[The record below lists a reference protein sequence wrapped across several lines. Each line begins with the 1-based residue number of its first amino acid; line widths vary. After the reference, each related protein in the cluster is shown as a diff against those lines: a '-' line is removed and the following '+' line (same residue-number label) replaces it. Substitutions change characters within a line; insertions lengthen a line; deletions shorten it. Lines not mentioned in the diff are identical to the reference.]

1 MDLNK
6 HLIMQKQD
14 GVEQMKKTNW
24 PSALVLSLVL
34 SLSIT
39 GCGKP
44 SAEAQLQKAREYM
57 AKGEKKAAI
66 IEFKNLLADHP
77 DNADA
82 RRQLGQLY
90 LETGETDAAL
100 IELKKAVEYGAD
112 EANTA
117 SSLAKVLLAKGDFAK
132 VLDYLDPKKIPAV
145 ANNPSLIVLR
155 GNAFAGRGMLD
166 DAGKAYAEALKIDP
180 KFADASIGLARLE
193 LTQRKAD
200 AAIAVLDGVLA
211 STPGSSDALIMKADI
226 LRSKGDKSAAKDL
239 YLRALAADKA
249 KVQAYLGL
257 IGLELESEQ
266 VAEARKYL
274 QLAQKL
280 SPDNIYVRH
289 LEAMILLQEKQPDQA
304 LSVVLEV
311 LKAAPSFAAANMLAA
326 NIEFSKGLYQ
336 QSAAHLNA
344 VLARS
349 PNSLSARRLL
359 AAILYKQNELEKAS
373 ALLVELMERY
383 PDDASV
389 FALAGE
395 VFAKKKD
402 YAKSMAAYARAS
414 QLKPQN
420 SDLLTKLAMSRM
432 ATGDADKAMSDLESI
447 AAGDANAFQADIILA
462 LAHINKKEW
471 KQAEAAVE
479 RLAKKQPESP
489 LPGSLRASIAI
500 GKNDSASA
508 RKELDGVLAK
518 HNGFVPAAV
527 NLARLDLQE
536 KQPERAQKRFESLLA
551 KDPKSISLMM
561 AYAEFLLAINK
572 PADAQPWLEK
582 AHQIQPEAV
591 EPSLALT
598 ALAMRNKDFKRAQA
612 IAQEALAKKPDAP
625 QLLDNLASVQLAAGE
640 QNQALATLAKLVKA
654 MPNSPLVYLKL
665 ANAQMLS
672 GNNAGAIE
680 SLQKTIALAPNT
692 VDAYVLLSSMYLRS
706 KQPAEAMKAA
716 QTLQRLQPKAAAGY
730 LLEGDIRMTEKAPGQ
745 AAAAYLKANAVE
757 PSSNAVIGRHRAVML
772 DGKTN
777 QADAEMAKWLESNPR
792 DVAARA
798 YMAEH
803 ALQSKEFAKASG
815 LYESLA
821 KMQPNNPILLN
832 NLAYS
837 YQQIKDPRALATAEQ
852 ALKLQPDNPAVID
865 TVAMIQLGTGK
876 AADALS
882 HLRRAQELAPENV
895 EIRFHYAQ
903 ALIAT
908 GKAGEAK
915 KELERALAKSAS
927 GELRTAMQETLKQLH

>member
-1 MDLNK
+1 
-6 HLIMQKQD
+6 
-14 GVEQMKKTNW
+14 MKKTNW

-44 SAEAQLQKAREYM
+44 SAEAQLQKARDYM

-200 AAIAVLDGVLA
+200 VAIAVLDGVLA

-257 IGLELESEQ
+257 IGLELESGQ

-274 QLAQKL
+274 QSAQKL

-289 LEAMILLQEKQPDQA
+289 LEAMILLQEKQPEQA
-304 LSVVLEV
+304 LSIVLEV

-389 FALAGE
+389 FTLAGE

-471 KQAEAAVE
+471 KQAEVAVA

-508 RKELDGVLAK
+508 RKELDGVLAN
-518 HNGFVPAAV
+518 HPGFVPAAV

-551 KDPKSISLMM
+551 KDPKSIGVMM

-612 IAQEALAKKPDAP
+612 IAQEALAKKPDTP

-665 ANAQMLS
+665 ANAQMFS

-692 VDAYVLLSSMYLRS
+692 VDAYVLLSRLYLRN
-706 KQPAEAMKAA
+706 KQPAEAMKTA
-716 QTLQRLQPKAAAGY
+716 QTLQRLQPKSASGY
-730 LLEGDIRMTEKAPGQ
+730 LLEGDVHMQAKAAAE
-745 AAAAYLKANAVE
+745 AAAAYQRANAVE
-757 PSSNAVIGRHRAVML
+757 PSSVGMISRHRTLVV
-772 DGKTN
+772 DGKRS
-777 QADAEMAKWLESNPR
+777 QADAEVEKWLGNNPNEIPTR
-792 DVAARA
+792 T
-798 YMAEH
+798 YLAEQG
-803 ALQSKEFAKASG
+803 LQNQQFAKAAG
-815 LYESLA
+815 YYEALA
-821 KMQPNNPILLN
+821 KLQPNNPLLLN
-832 NLAYS
+832 NLAYC
-837 YQQIKDPRALATAEQ
+837 YQQLKSPKARETAEA
-852 ALKLQPDNPAVID
+852 ALKLAPNNPEIMD
-865 TVAMIQLGTGK
+865 TLAMIHVDGADLPK
-876 AADALS
+876 ALELLKRALDADKANL
-882 HLRRAQELAPENV
+882 

-903 ALIAT
+903 VLL
-908 GKAGEAK
+908 KANRKSDAV
-915 KELERALAKSAS
+915 KELEYIKSTGRTFSAENEML
-927 GELRTAMQETLKQLH
+927 ELLKKLK